1 MSEPAPPSTDAAEAT
16 SSERGAATKWVPD
29 LPPGRWI
36 ELAGEGR
43 LFVRDFGGPPGS
55 PTLMLL
61 HGWTATS
68 DLNWFTAYQSLG
80 ARFRVI
86 AFDHRGHGRGLR
98 TRRRFRLTDCADDA
112 ADVAGAL
119 GIERFI
125 VAGYSMGGAIA
136 TLLWRR
142 HRTRVDGLVLC
153 ATASTFFDTRAERVR
168 LGLLDPISLATRAI
182 PSRGA
187 QRLYERVVWTQ
198 TKERNYKPWMIDEI
212 RSCHPRLVLEA
223 GAELGRFD
231 SRPWRALIDVPT
243 SVVVTTRDNLVPTA
257 RQESFVAAIPG
268 AERFAVDGDHVAC
281 VSRPEQ
287 FVPALIDAC
296 TSVVDRVS
304 VGR

>member
-1 MSEPAPPSTDAAEAT
+1 
-16 SSERGAATKWVPD
+16 
-29 LPPGRWI
+29 
-36 ELAGEGR
+36 
-43 LFVRDFGGPPGS
+43 
-55 PTLMLL
+55 
-61 HGWTATS
+61 
-68 DLNWFTAYQSLG
+68 
-80 ARFRVI
+80 
-86 AFDHRGHGRGLR
+86 
-98 TRRRFRLTDCADDA
+98 
-112 ADVAGAL
+112 
-119 GIERFI
+119 
-125 VAGYSMGGAIA
+125 
-136 TLLWRR
+136 
-142 HRTRVDGLVLC
+142 
-153 ATASTFFDTRAERVR
+153 
-168 LGLLDPISLATRAI
+168 
-182 PSRGA
+182 
-187 QRLYERVVWTQ
+187 
-198 TKERNYKPWMIDEI
+198 MIDEI

>member
-1 MSEPAPPSTDAAEAT
+1 MADLPTPEPPTSEPRWAPP
-16 SSERGAATKWVPD
+16 

-36 ELAGEGR
+36 ELPGEGR
-43 LFVRDFGGPPGS
+43 LYVRDFGGPPGS
-55 PTLMLL
+55 ATLLLL

-68 DLNWFTAYQSLG
+68 DLNWFASYRSLG
-80 ARFRVI
+80 TRFRVI

-112 ADVAGAL
+112 ADVASAL
-119 GIERFI
+119 GIERFV
-125 VAGYSMGGAIA
+125 VAGYSMGGAVA

-153 ATASTFFDTRAERVR
+153 ATASTFFDTRAERMR
-168 LGLLDPISLATRAI
+168 LGLLDPISVATRAM
-182 PSRGA
+182 PSRSA
-187 QRLYERVVWTQ
+187 QRIYERVVWTQ

-223 GAELGRFD
+223 GGELGRFD
-231 SRPWRALIDVPT
+231 SRPWRAQIDVPT
-243 SVVVTTRDNLVPTA
+243 AVVVMTRDNLVPTS
-257 RQESFVAAIPG
+257 RQEALAAAIPR
-268 AERFAVDGDHVAC
+268 AERFSVEGDHVAC
-281 VSRPEQ
+281 VGRPEL

>member
-1 MSEPAPPSTDAAEAT
+1 M
-16 SSERGAATKWVPD
+16 
-29 LPPGRWI
+29 
-36 ELAGEGR
+36 
-43 LFVRDFGGPPGS
+43 RDFGGPPGA
-55 PTLMLL
+55 PALVLL

-68 DLNWFTAYQSLG
+68 DLNWFTSYKSLG
-80 ARFRVI
+80 TRFRVV
-86 AFDHRGHGRGLR
+86 AFDHRGHGRGMR

-112 ADVAGAL
+112 ADVASAL

-125 VAGYSMGGAIA
+125 VAGYSMGGAVA

-142 HRTRVDGLVLC
+142 HPARVDGLVLC

-168 LGLLDPISLATRAI
+168 LGLLDPISVATRAM

-223 GAELGRFD
+223 GGELGRFD
-231 SRPWRALIDVPT
+231 SRPWREQIDVPT
-243 SVVVTTRDNLVPTA
+243 AAVVMTRDILVPTS
-257 RQESFVAAIPG
+257 RQEALAAAIPG
-268 AERFAVDGDHVAC
+268 TERFTVEGDHVAC
-281 VSRPEQ
+281 VSRPEL

-296 TSVVDRVS
+296 TSVVDRAS

>member
-1 MSEPAPPSTDAAEAT
+1 MSDPDPPPSEPRWEPS
-16 SSERGAATKWVPD
+16 

-36 ELAGEGR
+36 ELPGEGR
-43 LFVRDFGGPPGS
+43 LFVRDFGGPPGA
-55 PTLMLL
+55 PALLLL

-68 DLNWFTAYQSLG
+68 DLNWFTSYKSLG
-80 ARFRVI
+80 TRFRVV
-86 AFDHRGHGRGLR
+86 AFDHRGHGRGMR

-112 ADVAGAL
+112 ADVASAL

-125 VAGYSMGGAIA
+125 VAGYSMGGAVA

-142 HRTRVDGLVLC
+142 HPARVDGLVLC

-168 LGLLDPISLATRAI
+168 LGLLDPISVATRAM

-223 GAELGRFD
+223 GGELGRFD
-231 SRPWRALIDVPT
+231 SRPWREQIDVPT
-243 SVVVTTRDNLVPTA
+243 AAVVMTRDILVPTS
-257 RQESFVAAIPG
+257 RQEALAAAIPG
-268 AERFAVDGDHVAC
+268 TERFTVEGDHVAC
-281 VSRPEQ
+281 VSRPEL

-296 TSVVDRVS
+296 TSVVDRAS